1 MQERAPGLYPELL
14 NNKRI
19 NRRHNT
25 TFIMYFFISSLLN
38 QDDLAMST
46 NIIREI
52 TPLTQNDCFTIFS
65 RLKKEFTFPLH
76 YHEELELNLILNAK
90 GARRIVGD
98 HIDSIDDVELVLV
111 GPNVYHAWFT
121 HQCQSEEIREV
132 TIQWHKDLLEDKLLR
147 RNQLSFIRSMMER
160 SQKGILFSRETI
172 AALAPRILSL
182 NQKNGFDSVLELF
195 SILHDL
201 SISRN
206 MRTLSD
212 GSFSNQRL
220 TFNSRRIEK
229 AFEYMNNNYDK
240 SIALGEVAKLVSM
253 TEVSFSRFIKKR
265 TGNTFIDSLNEI
277 RLGHA
282 SRMLID
288 TTHSIAEI
296 SYHCGFNNIS
306 NFNRIFKR
314 KKTCTPKEFRENFTS
329 GTRVFI

>member
-1 MQERAPGLYPELL
+1 
-14 NNKRI
+14 
-19 NRRHNT
+19 
-25 TFIMYFFISSLLN
+25 
-38 QDDLAMST
+38 MSA

-65 RLKKEFTFPLH
+65 RVKREFSFPLH
-76 YHEELELNLILNAK
+76 YHEELELNLIINAK

-98 HIDSIDDVELVLV
+98 HIDTIDDVELVLV
-111 GPNVYHAWFT
+111 GPNLYHAWFT
-121 HQCQSEEIREV
+121 HQCRSEEIQEV
-132 TIQWHKDLLEDKLLR
+132 TIQWHKDLFEESMLR
-147 RNQLSFIRSMMER
+147 RNQLSFIRNMMDR
-160 SQKGILFSRETI
+160 SQKGILFSRE
-172 AALAPRILSL
+172 AALTLAPRILSL
-182 NQKNGFDSVLELF
+182 NQKKGFDSVLELL

-201 SISRN
+201 SISKN

-212 GSFSNQRL
+212 ASFTNQHF
-220 TFNSRRIEK
+220 TYNSRRIEK

-240 SIALGEVAKLVSM
+240 PITLGEVARLVSM

-288 TTHSIAEI
+288 TTHSISEI

-306 NFNRIFKR
+306 NFNRIFKK
-314 KKTCTPKEFRENFTS
+314 KKTCTPKEFRENFNS

>member
-1 MQERAPGLYPELL
+1 
-14 NNKRI
+14 
-19 NRRHNT
+19 
-25 TFIMYFFISSLLN
+25 
-38 QDDLAMST
+38 MST

-65 RLKKEFTFPLH
+65 RVKKEFSFPLH
-76 YHEELELNLILNAK
+76 YHEELELNLIINAR

-98 HIDSIDDVELVLV
+98 HIDTIDDLELVLV
-111 GPNVYHAWFT
+111 GPNLYHAWFT
-121 HQCQSEEIREV
+121 HQCKSEEIREV
-132 TIQWHKDLLEDKLLR
+132 TIQWHKDLFEDKLLR
-147 RNQLSFIRSMMER
+147 RNQLSFIRSMMDK
-160 SQKGILFSRETI
+160 SQKGLLFSRETA

-182 NQKNGFDSVLELF
+182 NQKTGFDSVLELL

-201 SISRN
+201 STSRN

-212 GSFSNQRL
+212 ASFTNQHF
-220 TFNSRRIEK
+220 TYNSRRIEK

-240 SIALGEVAKLVSM
+240 PITLGEVAKLVSM
-253 TEVSFSRFIKKR
+253 TEVSFSRFVKKR

-288 TTHSIAEI
+288 TTHSISEI

-306 NFNRIFKR
+306 NFNRIFKK
-314 KKTCTPKEFRENFTS
+314 KKTCTPKEFRENFNS